1 MEALRVFTPLLV
13 LFTLLT
19 MTDQRQ
25 LILTKACELYLQEG
39 LKGFSMRKLAKSVG
53 VTAPALYRHYAN
65 REAVLVAVL
74 GESYRLLGQY
84 LYRALAG
91 QSPWERFRM
100 GGEQYMLF
108 AIENP
113 RQYEMLFVSPGALGV
128 DRLPEQVETHACAV
142 GQFWHDRVREAV
154 DAGLLR
160 DDEPEAIGRTLWA
173 HAHGLVQLY
182 LRGLLDLDEEGFRQL
197 YRESGRRV
205 FRGLAGEELA
215 AVLEDESGS
224 DEAESAGDA
233 VPGGREGV
241 PIPVGR

>member
-1 MEALRVFTPLLV
+1 MRDFTGRAV

-19 MTDQRQ
+19 MTDQRK
-25 LILTKACELYLQEG
+25 LILTKACELYLHEG

-65 REAVLVAVL
+65 REAVLLAVL

-91 QSPWERFRM
+91 QSPWERFTM

-128 DRLPEQVETHACAV
+128 DRLPEEVETHACAV

-160 DDEPEAIGRTLWA
+160 DDEPQAIGRTLWA

-182 LRGLLDLDEEGFRQL
+182 LRGLLDLDEAGFRQL

-205 FRGLAGEELA
+205 FRGLAGDKLGE
-215 AVLEDESGS
+215 VLENEPRS
-224 DEAESAGDA
+224 DEERSDGAPAHSVSD
-233 VPGGREGV
+233 GV
-241 PIPVGR
+241 PIPMRG

>member
-1 MEALRVFTPLLV
+1 
-13 LFTLLT
+13 
-19 MTDQRQ
+19 MTDQRN
-25 LILTKACELYLQEG
+25 LILTKACELYLHEG

-91 QSPWERFRM
+91 QSPWERFTI

-128 DRLPEQVETHACAV
+128 DRLPEEVETHACAV

-160 DDEPEAIGRTLWA
+160 DDEPQAIGRTLWA

-182 LRGLLDLDEEGFRQL
+182 LRGLLDLDEAGFRQL

-205 FRGLAGEELA
+205 IRGLAGPKF
-215 AVLEDESGS
+215 
-224 DEAESAGDA
+224 AETQEQDPRSVGDRSAGDHA
-233 VPGGREGV
+233 PSGSAGV
-241 PIPVGR
+241 PIPAGG